1 MSLRFQLL
9 ALGAITLLLPLAG
22 IEMVRQVEV
31 SLRRVLEQSLL
42 DRARAS
48 IVVTELA
55 ASNALGR
62 RDAGELSLGDPV
74 YAHSLSQPPLLDGLR
89 GDWIFARDLS
99 GESAEARA
107 LTFDDGGR
115 LWLGFSSTFLYL
127 FVDVADDEIVYQRT
141 PGDMPH
147 GDRIAVLPGDV
158 AGEVLPLLLAN
169 SAEGPFSAQLTAGA
183 PRFDSSGGY
192 YDIVRGF
199 WRETAA
205 GFSVEARLPL
215 RIAEAALG
223 VGIIDSDD
231 GGDTARLAGATWVDA
246 HAPNALVRESP
257 ALNVVLRPFAGG
269 DDRLRVLDP
278 YGFVL
283 ADSGPLAPADV
294 PAAAASPSILERLF
308 RYVLRRDDPD
318 YASQESRPG
327 QIGDPALRAALGG
340 EAGTAWYRQG
350 AAVSAIVAAAVPIDP
365 EDPRLGAVVLEQRS
379 DPIVTVA
386 NRAMMRVMATAV
398 GVIFIVALAAFGY
411 ASILS
416 FRVGRLARAAES
428 ALGPRGEINVRL
440 PGTRG
445 RDEIG
450 DLSRSFADLLGRL
463 RDYTEYL
470 QSLKSKLS
478 HELRTP
484 LAIVATSLDNLEHE
498 LATAPAKDYLARLR
512 HGTERLE
519 AILQAMTAATRV
531 EQAITE
537 TRLERFDA
545 GAVVSSC
552 VNAYRD
558 VYKDRKF
565 DVTLPEEPVVIEGS
579 AELIE
584 QMLDKLIDNAAG
596 FGREGSTIE
605 VSLEK
610 RAGDAVLAVVNR
622 GPMLPEAMRHRL
634 FDSLVSVRES
644 EGDKPHLG
652 LGLYIVTLVAK
663 FHGGTVGAEN
673 LADGSGV
680 RISVVLPRA

>member
-9 ALGAITLLLPLAG
+9 ALGAITLLLPWAG
-22 IEMVRQVEV
+22 LEMVRQVEV
-31 SLRRVLEQSLL
+31 SLRRALEQSLL

-48 IVVTELA
+48 IVVTRLA
-55 ASNALGR
+55 ESNALRR
-62 RDAGELSLGDPV
+62 RDSREPSLGEPV

-89 GDWIFARDLS
+89 GDWIFSRDPS

-107 LTFDDGGR
+107 LTFDGGSR
-115 LWLGFSSTFLYL
+115 LWLGFNSTFLYL
-127 FVDVADDEIVYQRT
+127 FADVADDEIVYQRT

-147 GDRIAVLPGDV
+147 GDRIALLPADDGGD
-158 AGEVLPLLLAN
+158 VLPLLLAN
-169 SAEGPFSAQLTAGA
+169 SAQGPFSAQLTAGA

-192 YDIVRGF
+192 YDIVRGY

-223 VGIIDSDD
+223 VGVIDSDD
-231 GGDTARLAGATWVDA
+231 GGATARIAAATWGDA
-246 HAPNALVRESP
+246 QAPNALVRESP
-257 ALNVVLRPFAGG
+257 ELNVVLRPFAGG
-269 DDRLRVLDP
+269 DSRLRVLDSD
-278 YGFVL
+278 GFVL

-294 PAAAASPSILERLF
+294 SDAAASPSILERVF

-318 YASQESRPG
+318 YAGQESRPG
-327 QIGDPALRAALGG
+327 QIGDPTLRAALGG
-340 EAGTAWYRQG
+340 EAATAWYRQG

-365 EDPRLGAVVLEQRS
+365 ENPRLGAVVLEQTS

-386 NRAMMRVMATAV
+386 NQAMMRVMATAV

-440 PGTRG
+440 PGTKG

-450 DLSRSFADLLGRL
+450 DLSRSFGDLLGRL

-498 LATAPAKDYLARLR
+498 LATEPAKDYLARLR

-545 GAVVSSC
+545 AAVVSSC
-552 VNAYRD
+552 MNAYRD

-565 DVTLPEEPVVIEGS
+565 GVTLPAEPVVIDGS
-579 AELIE
+579 GELIE

-596 FGREGSTIE
+596 FAREGSTIE
-605 VSLEK
+605 VSLET

-622 GPMLPEAMRHRL
+622 GPLLPEAMRHRL

-652 LGLYIVTLVAK
+652 LGLYIVTLVAE